1 MKKIDGFKS
10 FVKTKPSLISYVRK
24 GDMTWQQFYEM
35 WDLYG
40 AEHEIWNNYNN
51 TENNAGNNTTKQDA
65 LGLTDI
71 FNVLRKVDMQ
81 SVRNNISGIQKAIGL
96 IQEITNKGTN
106 TDPVDLKEPYKP
118 RPIYRRFED

>member
-1 MKKIDGFKS
+1 MKRIDEFKL
-10 FVKTKPSLISYVRK
+10 FVKAKPSLISYVRK

-40 AEHEIWNNYNN
+40 SENEMWNKYNSN
-51 TENNAGNNTTKQDA
+51 ENNTTKQDA

-71 FNVLRKVDMQ
+71 FNVLKKVDMQ
-81 SVRNNISGIQKAIGL
+81 SVRNNISGIQKAISL
-96 IQEITNKGTN
+96 IQEITNKGDT
-106 TDPVDLKEPYKP
+106 TDNVDIKEPYKP

>member
-1 MKKIDGFKS
+1 MKKIDEFKL

-24 GDMTWQQFYEM
+24 GDMSWQQFYEM

-40 AEHEIWNNYNN
+40 SEHELWNKYNIN
-51 TENNAGNNTTKQDA
+51 ENNTTKQEA

-71 FNVLRKVDMQ
+71 FNLLKKVDME
-81 SVRNNISGIQKAIGL
+81 SVRNNIVCIQKAIGL
-96 IQEITNKGTN
+96 IQEMTNKGDT
-106 TDPVDLKEPYKP
+106 TDTANIREPYKP